1 MEKTDSNLQQK
12 NSSLL
17 PQTPKSNS
25 TTNTNQVQAMLKI
38 GYKEYLCHHINR
50 FIMGANFGHNNSQS
64 SLSGFAMY
72 LLTALTAY
80 DKFGS
85 KQTIAYMRDLTTLE
99 YGTRD
104 I

>member
-1 MEKTDSNLQQK
+1 
-12 NSSLL
+12 
-17 PQTPKSNS
+17 
-25 TTNTNQVQAMLKI
+25 
-38 GYKEYLCHHINR
+38 
-50 FIMGANFGHNNSQS
+50 MGANFGHNNSQS